1 MCQYYHAK
9 ELKFYVSFL
18 ELGLTD
24 GHSVVVADVTTP
36 KPLTVMVK
44 FVYDME

>member
-1 MCQYYHAK
+1 MLCNSNNNIITD
-9 ELKFYVSFL
+9 EVSHS

-24 GHSVVVADVTTP
+24 GHNVVVADVTTP
-36 KPLTVMVK
+36 KPLTLTVK